1 MEDFCEI
8 LNFLLLENN
17 LSRNK
22 LAQELEISAATINGY
37 FNQGYL
43 PSINIAIK
51 LAKRFDCSLDYLFGF
66 DDQEKNYND
75 NTKPFIENFE
85 QILKQRHL
93 SVYKAMKDLQM
104 SEYNF
109 YRWKKGKYP
118 KTINILEIAKYL
130 DVPVDYLV
138 GYIG

>member
-1 MEDFCEI
+1 M
-8 LNFLLLENN
+8 
-17 LSRNK
+17 
-22 LAQELEISAATINGY
+22 
-37 FNQGYL
+37 
-43 PSINIAIK
+43 
-51 LAKRFDCSLDYLFGF
+51 
-66 DDQEKNYND
+66 KNYLSKNA
-75 NTKPFIENFE
+75 FCCMIENFE

-130 DVPVDYLV
+130 DVSVDYLV
-138 GYIG
+138 GYIS